1 MILSCTVTRGIWR
14 FQPLIFDD
22 TENTACSAMTSPY
35 RQGVNSYIVHFH
47 SLFQAFKTIIE
58 LDITYS
64 LLKIFYQ
71 HIAIH
76 GEHYLRARCWCSWPS
91 QTLSATSRNVAEE
104 VNLNVWK
111 TGATSLIGIAGYV
124 LWVLRGGRDVD
135 GWWWMSMASV
145 SLARG
150 LQSVIIYFWVGKLS
164 DSGVVKISVSSS
176 FPCSG
181 ELGSAVAS
189 IFDVMCREFTF
200 SWNWFWATKARHEVI
215 QQ

>member
-14 FQPLIFDD
+14 FQPLIFHD

-58 LDITYS
+58 LDIMYS

-91 QTLSATSRNVAEE
+91 QTLSATSRNVAQEE
-104 VNLNVWK
+104 NLNVWK
-111 TGATSLIGIAGYV
+111 TSATSLIGIAGYD
-124 LWVLRGGRDVD
+124 LWVLRGGRDASLTLLGESGFV
-135 GWWWMSMASV
+135 WLSRESLKICKRPRNSLNSSRTLKVVFNVKATLMSIHCQKSWTFR
-145 SLARG
+145 AR
-150 LQSVIIYFWVGKLS
+150 
-164 DSGVVKISVSSS
+164 D
-176 FPCSG
+176 
-181 ELGSAVAS
+181 
-189 IFDVMCREFTF
+189 
-200 SWNWFWATKARHEVI
+200 
-215 QQ
+215 